1 MSKAYNRKT
10 NHSLSSLW
18 LSMDRRILFILFVL
32 VGSIAVA
39 IFINYSYGAAHI
51 AEYVALFTSVST
63 AIYAI
68 LAQPKQRIDPF
79 LRITPLL
86 KTHPTVFIGSPT
98 PSSCSLSILIE
109 NIGYSIA
116 KEIELRCKLVP
127 DTSIPLENDGI
138 FKHPSLAPREKP
150 VEYKVVKYAI
160 KDKLLSKKLT
170 IETSYMNED
179 DKRQKPTKMD
189 VLISGLE
196 RD

>member
-1 MSKAYNRKT
+1 MNK
-10 NHSLSSLW
+10 
-18 LSMDRRILFILFVL
+18 RIFFTLFVL
-32 VGSIAVA
+32 IGSIAVA
-39 IFINYSYGAAHI
+39 ISINYSFGIGHI

-68 LAQPKQRIDPF
+68 LAQPKQRTEPF
-79 LRITPLL
+79 LRITPHLI
-86 KTHPTVFIGSPT
+86 THGGVFIGGASP
-98 PSSCSLSILIE
+98 PSSGGLNISIE

-127 DTSIPLENDGI
+127 DTSIPLENGGI

-150 VEYKVVKYAI
+150 VQYQVVKYAN
-160 KDKLLSKKLT
+160 KDILLSQKLT

-179 DKRQKPTKMD
+179 DKRQKPTKME